1 MKFKNGDIKQT
12 LPDKSIIY
20 FFKNDGVTEISLP
33 KTNMKIYKFSNDQ
46 VEFHYGDGL
55 IEIK

>member
-1 MKFKNGDIKQT
+1 MNGDVKQT
-12 LPDKSIIY
+12 LPDRSVIY
-20 FFKNDGVTEISLP
+20 YFRKDEITEISLP
-33 KTNMKIYKFSNDQ
+33 KSSLKIYKFKNGQ